1 MADREVQVPADQNIQ
16 AAQAA
21 AVLNQPPPPPAQ
33 NPEEPPANPQNAAAE
48 EVCLIFLFFVLA
60 LFCFASTC
68 CLHRRFS
75 SFSPRVVMPCFVTHS
90 FIVTVLRT
98 PLFYSQVYFL
108 PLMYT
113 AYFFVKLNS
122 STFYPAC
129 LKTCCFVA
137 LEAILDYK
145 TCSFEGNSSLFPAR
159 VMPCFTTRV
168 AFSLCGQ
175 SYSTLLTVHFHV
187 NMPCC

>member
-1 MADREVQVPADQNIQ
+1 MLHSLRSNTTTNFRPVARAYSQRYHLLLRSSLVKMVDREVQVPADQNLQ

-48 EVCLIFLFFVLA
+48 EVTLEVCLTFLFFVLT

-75 SFSPRVVMPCFVTHS
+75 SFSPRVVMPCFVTYS

-98 PLFYSQVYFL
+98 PLIYSQVCFL
-108 PLMYT
+108 LFIYT
-113 AYFFVKLNS
+113 AYFF
-122 STFYPAC
+122 
-129 LKTCCFVA
+129 
-137 LEAILDYK
+137 
-145 TCSFEGNSSLFPAR
+145 
-159 VMPCFTTRV
+159 
-168 AFSLCGQ
+168 CGQ
-175 SYSTLLTVHFHV
+175 
-187 NMPCC
+187 C